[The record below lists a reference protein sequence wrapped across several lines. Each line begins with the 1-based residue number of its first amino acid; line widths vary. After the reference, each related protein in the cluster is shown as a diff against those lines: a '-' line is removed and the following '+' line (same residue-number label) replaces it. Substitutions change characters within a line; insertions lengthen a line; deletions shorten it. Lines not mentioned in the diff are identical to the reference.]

1 MVFSASE
8 ELNFPIPRSVC
19 LVYSHCKLNK
29 DIRLDPIM
37 DQNLVHA
44 IDHTITSRHSVRA
57 FLNTPV
63 STDILKEILTVAS
76 RAPSGTNTQPW
87 RVYVV
92 TGKKRDELVQ
102 RVCQAQMQIYANP
115 ELSQQYQET
124 FAYYPEQWISPFIER
139 RRENGWGL
147 YGLLN
152 IQKGEKEKM
161 ARQQLRNFELFDAPV
176 GLFFTVNRS
185 LAIGSKMDV
194 SMMIQNVML
203 AAKARGLDTCP
214 QAAWNH
220 FHPIVLDLVGAPDDE
235 ELVCGMALGY
245 ADPEQII
252 NSFITPRVPVEEFA
266 VFIDE

>member
-1 MVFSASE
+1 
-8 ELNFPIPRSVC
+8 
-19 LVYSHCKLNK
+19 
-29 DIRLDPIM
+29 M

-44 IDHTITSRHSVRA
+44 VDQTITSRHSVRA
-57 FLNTPV
+57 FLDTPV
-63 STDILKEILTVAS
+63 STDMLKDILTVAS

-87 RVYVV
+87 KVYVL

-102 RVCQAQMQIYANP
+102 RVCQAQMELYQNP
-115 ELSQQYQET
+115 ALAEQYKET
-124 FAYYPEQWISPFIER
+124 FDYYPEQWFSPYIDR

-161 ARQQLRNFELFDAPV
+161 ARQNLRNFELFDAPV
-176 GLFFTVNRS
+176 GLFFTLHKDLGV
-185 LAIGSKMDV
+185 GSKMDI

-220 FHPIVLDLVGAPDDE
+220 FHSIVLDVLGAGEDE
-235 ELVCGMALGY
+235 ELVCGMSLGY
-245 ADPEQII
+245 ADPDHIV
-252 NSFITPRVPVEEFA
+252 NTFITPRVPVEEFA
-266 VFIDE
+266 VFVDE